1 MLLELHSIRQKCD
14 VYKDIKAIRE
24 MWNVTA
30 HSVLLIYSTQSCA
43 EDKLKRPY
51 KITETKSSIL
61 NLLIFLQS
69 ILYGKFDS
77 KTIYIGSL

>member
-1 MLLELHSIRQKCD
+1 
-14 VYKDIKAIRE
+14 

-30 HSVLLIYSTQSCA
+30 HFVLLIYSTQSCA

-61 NLLIFLQS
+61 NLLMFLQS
-69 ILYGKFDS
+69 ILYGCKFDS